1 MSTLTNKI
9 DFEVIISATDANP
22 NGDPL
27 SGNRPRINS
36 KGLGEISDVCI
47 KRKIRNRLQDMG
59 ERIFVQSDDKCDD
72 GCDSLRARAESCDEL
87 KKASSGKNTNK
98 DEYARIACEQWI
110 DVRSFGQVFAFKGDA
125 VSVGVRGPVSISI
138 AKSVSPIEIIS
149 MQITKSVNGES
160 GKNGKAS
167 DTMGTKNRV
176 GFGLYVFKGSIN
188 CQLAEKTGFSDED
201 AEKIK
206 NALVTLFENDCSSAR
221 PEGSM
226 QVCRVY
232 WWKHDSK
239 TPKVS
244 SARIHNS
251 VKITEKSSLN
261 GRTPMSIED
270 YDIVFNN
277 PDGAVQPEIIDN
289 I

>member
-1 MSTLTNKI
+1 MSTLANKV

-72 GCDSLRARAESCDEL
+72 GCDSLRARADSCDEL

-110 DVRSFGQVFAFKGDA
+110 DVRSFGQVFAFRGDA

-149 MQITKSVNGES
+149 MQITKSVNGVVCHAKRKKWE
-160 GKNGKAS
+160 
-167 DTMGTKNRV
+167 T
-176 GFGLYVFKGSIN
+176 
-188 CQLAEKTGFSDED
+188 TG
-201 AEKIK
+201 
-206 NALVTLFENDCSSAR
+206 
-221 PEGSM
+221 
-226 QVCRVY
+226 
-232 WWKHDSK
+232 
-239 TPKVS
+239 
-244 SARIHNS
+244 
-251 VKITEKSSLN
+251 
-261 GRTPMSIED
+261 
-270 YDIVFNN
+270 
-277 PDGAVQPEIIDN
+277 
-289 I
+289 